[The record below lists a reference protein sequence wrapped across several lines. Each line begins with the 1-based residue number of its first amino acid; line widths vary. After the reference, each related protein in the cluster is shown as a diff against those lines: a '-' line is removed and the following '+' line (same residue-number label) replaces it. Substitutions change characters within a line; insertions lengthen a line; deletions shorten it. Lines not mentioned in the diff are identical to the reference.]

1 MTHRQPRPRR
11 GPRGGGGLS
20 AGGWAPQLTP
30 RTAVRIAIL
39 GAIAMSLL
47 GLLLVRLWFL
57 QVISGEDYAAAAES
71 NRLRTV
77 ITEAPRGNILDR
89 NGDVLVANRPGKNVV
104 VHPRDLTGSR
114 REEVLARLAPK
125 LHLPLSELVKK
136 VHAGDSAPL
145 EPVVLKENVAPRLY
159 YYLAQR
165 RRQFPGVGLE
175 DTYLRTYPQGD
186 LAAHVLGQV
195 GKISAD
201 DIDDYRRRGYMG
213 NETVGKGG
221 IEQEYEQFLKG
232 TPGRDVVEVDAAGE
246 PVGREVVSS
255 RAPAPGRDIELS
267 IDGPTQR
274 AMQDALR
281 EEVSLGS
288 STGAAGVALDPQTGE
303 VLAMASYPTYDPS
316 VFVDGSTKQID
327 RINTSPD
334 TPALNRAIGGR
345 YPSGSTFKVITA
357 SAALQAGYITP
368 GELVDSPSEVTL
380 YKQVFPN
387 FKNIAHGEVDLP
399 RALEVS
405 SDTYFYKL
413 GDRFYRAQGSPL
425 QAEAENFGLGRD
437 TGIDLPGEQPGLVP
451 TPAWKRRNY
460 AGPAFNDL
468 DRDWKPGDTIQL
480 AVGQGF
486 LLATPLQ
493 MAVAYAAV
501 ADGGVVRTPTLA
513 RRVQDP
519 NGRVVQ
525 ELSQG
530 RPTHRLDVSADNL
543 AAIRQGLYQAAN
555 GPDGTSTGVFGGLP
569 EGSRVAGKTGTAEV
583 EGGADHSWFVGYAPF
598 NDPKIVV
605 AIVVERGG
613 TGANAAA
620 PAVCQTIAA
629 FRKFD
634 PGRCGET
641 AVAN

>member
-1 MTHRQPRPRR
+1 M
-11 GPRGGGGLS
+11 
-20 AGGWAPQLTP
+20 
-30 RTAVRIAIL
+30 RIAIL

-57 QVISGEDYAAAAES
+57 QVISGDTYAAAAES

-125 LHLPLSELVKK
+125 LHLPLAELIKK
-136 VHAGDSAPL
+136 VDAGDSRPL
-145 EPVVLKENVAPRLY
+145 EPVVLAENVAPKLY

-165 RRQFPGVGLE
+165 RRQYPGVGLE
-175 DTYLRTYPQGD
+175 DTYLRTYPKGD

-195 GKISAD
+195 GKIGAD
-201 DIDDYRRRGYMG
+201 QIDAYRRRGYAG

-221 IEQEYEQFLKG
+221 IEQQYEQFLKG
-232 TPGRDVVEVDAAGE
+232 TPGKDVVEVNAAGE

-255 RAPAPGRDIELS
+255 QAPSPGHDIQLS

-281 EEVSLGS
+281 QEVSLGS
-288 STGAAGVALDPQTGE
+288 STGAAGVALDPATGE

-316 VFVDGSTKQID
+316 VFVDGTTKQID

-368 GELVDSPSEVTL
+368 GQLIDSPSEVTL

-387 FKNIAHGEVDLP
+387 FKNIAHGLVDLP

-437 TGIDLPGEQPGLVP
+437 TGIDLPGEEPGLVP

-460 AGPAFNDL
+460 AGPAFNNL

-501 ADGGVVRTPTLA
+501 ADGGIVRTPTLA

-530 RPTHRLDVSADNL
+530 RPTHRLDVSAGNL
-543 AAIRQGLYQAAN
+543 AAIKQGLYQAAN

-569 EGSRVAGKTGTAEV
+569 AKDRVAGKTGTAEV
-583 EGGADHSWFVGYAPF
+583 AGGPAHSWFVGYAPF

-605 AIVVERGG
+605 AIVIERGG

-620 PAVCQTIAA
+620 PAVCRTMAA

-634 PGRCGET
+634 PARCGVT
-641 AVAN
+641 SVAN

>member
-1 MTHRQPRPRR
+1 
-11 GPRGGGGLS
+11 
-20 AGGWAPQLTP
+20 
-30 RTAVRIAIL
+30 VRIAIL

-47 GLLLVRLWFL
+47 ALLLVRLWFL
-57 QVISGEDYAAAAES
+57 QVISGEHYAAAAES

-89 NGDVLVANRPGKNVV
+89 NGDVLVANRRGKNVV
-104 VHPRDLTGSR
+104 VRPRELTGTR
-114 REEVLARLAPK
+114 REQVLERLAPK
-125 LHLPLSELVKK
+125 LDLPVGELMKK
-136 VHAGDSAPL
+136 VDAGDSRPL
-145 EPVVLKENVAPRLY
+145 EPVVLAENVAPRLY

-175 DTYLRTYPQGD
+175 DTYLRTYPKGT
-186 LAAHVLGQV
+186 LAAHVLGQT
-195 GKISAD
+195 GKIGAD
-201 DIDDYRRRGYMG
+201 DIDAYRRRGYVG
-213 NETVGKGG
+213 NETVGRGG
-221 IEQEYEQFLKG
+221 IEQQYEQLLKG

-255 RAPAPGRDIELS
+255 RAPSPGRDIELS

-281 EEVSLGS
+281 EEVSRGS
-288 STGAAGVALDPQTGE
+288 STGAAGVALDPATGE
-303 VLAMASYPTYDPS
+303 VLAMASYPTFDPS
-316 VFVDGSTKQID
+316 VFVDGTTKQID
-327 RINTSPD
+327 RVNTSPD
-334 TPALNRAIGGR
+334 TPALNRAIAGR

-357 SAALQAGYITP
+357 AAALQAGYITP
-368 GELVDSPSEVTL
+368 GELIDSPSSVTL

-387 FKNIAHGEVDLP
+387 FMNIAHGEVDLP

-413 GDRFYRAQGSPL
+413 GDRFYRAHGSPL
-425 QAEAENFGLGRD
+425 QAEAESFGLGRD
-437 TGIDLPGEQPGLVP
+437 TGIDIPGEQPGLVP

-493 MAVAYAAV
+493 MAVTYGAV
-501 ADGGVVRTPTLA
+501 ADRGVVRTPTLA

-519 NGRVVQ
+519 NGRVLQ

-530 RPTHRLDVSADNL
+530 RPTRTLDVSAENL

-569 EGSRVAGKTGTAEV
+569 DGDKVAGKTGTAEV
-583 EGGADHSWFVGYAPF
+583 EGGAAHSWFVGYAPY

-620 PAVCQTIAA
+620 PAVCRTMAA

-634 PGRCGET
+634 PGRCGAT

>member
-1 MTHRQPRPRR
+1 MSPQPRR

-20 AGGWAPQLTP
+20 PGGWAPQLTP

-57 QVISGEDYAAAAES
+57 QVISGEDYAAAADS

-104 VHPRDLTGSR
+104 VHPRDLTGAR
-114 REEVLARLAPK
+114 REEVLSRLAPK
-125 LHLPLSELVKK
+125 LHLPLGELIKK
-136 VHAGDSAPL
+136 VDAGDSRPL
-145 EPVVLKENVAPRLY
+145 EPVVLAENVAPKLY

-165 RRQFPGVGLE
+165 RRQYPGVGLE

-201 DIDDYRRRGYMG
+201 QIDDYRRRGYAG

-232 TPGRDVVEVDAAGE
+232 TPGRDVVEVDASGE

-255 RAPAPGRDIELS
+255 RAPSPGHDIQLS

-281 EEVSLGS
+281 QEVSLGS
-288 STGAAGVALDPQTGE
+288 STGAAGVALDPATGE

-316 VFVDGSTKQID
+316 VFVDGTTKQID
-327 RINTSPD
+327 RVNTSPD
-334 TPALNRAIGGR
+334 TPALNRAIAGR

-357 SAALQAGYITP
+357 SAALEAGYITP
-368 GELVDSPSEVTL
+368 GELIDSPSEVTL

-387 FKNIAHGEVDLP
+387 FKNIAHGPVDLP

-425 QAEAENFGLGRD
+425 QAEAEDFGLGRD
-437 TGIDLPGEQPGLVP
+437 TGIDLPGEEPGLVP

-501 ADGGVVRTPTLA
+501 ADGGIVRTPTLA

-530 RPTHRLDVSADNL
+530 RPTHKLNVSPGYL
-543 AAIRQGLYQAAN
+543 TAIRQGLYQAAN

-569 EGSRVAGKTGTAEV
+569 AADRVAGKTGTAEV
-583 EGGADHSWFVGYAPF
+583 AGGPAHSWFVGYAPF

-605 AIVVERGG
+605 AIVIERGG

-620 PAVCQTIAA
+620 PAVCRTIAA

-634 PGRCGET
+634 PARCGVT
-641 AVAN
+641 SVAN

>member
-1 MTHRQPRPRR
+1 M
-11 GPRGGGGLS
+11 
-20 AGGWAPQLTP
+20 
-30 RTAVRIAIL
+30 RIAIL

-57 QVISGEDYAAAAES
+57 QVIGGEDFAAAAES

-89 NGDVLVANRPGKNVV
+89 NGGVLVANRPGKNVV
-104 VHPRDLTGSR
+104 VHPRELTGAR
-114 REEVLARLAPK
+114 REQVLERLAPK
-125 LHLPLSELVKK
+125 LHLPAGELIEK
-136 VHAGDSAPL
+136 VNAGDSRPL
-145 EPVVLKENVAPRLY
+145 EPVVLAENVPPRLY

-175 DTYLRTYPQGD
+175 NTYLRTYPKGT
-186 LAAHVLGQV
+186 LAAHVLGQT
-195 GKISAD
+195 GKIGAGE
-201 DIDDYRRRGYMG
+201 IDDYRRRGYAG

-221 IEQEYEQFLKG
+221 VEQEYEQFLKG

-255 RAPAPGRDIELS
+255 RAPSPGRDIELS
-267 IDGPTQR
+267 IDRPTQR

-281 EEVSLGS
+281 EEVLLGS
-288 STGAAGVALDPQTGE
+288 STGAAGVALDPATGE
-303 VLAMASYPTYDPS
+303 VLAMASYPTFDPS
-316 VFVDGSTKQID
+316 VFVDGTTKQID
-327 RINTSPD
+327 RVNTSPD

-345 YPSGSTFKVITA
+345 YPSGLTFKAITA
-357 SAALQAGYITP
+357 AAALQAGYVTP

-413 GDRFYRAQGSPL
+413 GDRFFRAQGSPL
-425 QAEAENFGLGRD
+425 QAEAESFGLGRD
-437 TGIDLPGEQPGLVP
+437 TGIDIPGEEAGLVP

-480 AVGQGF
+480 AVGQGY

-493 MAVAYAAV
+493 MAVAYGAV

-530 RPTHRLDVSADNL
+530 RPTHTLDVSDDNL
-543 AAIRQGLYQAAN
+543 AAIKQGLYQAAN

-569 EGSRVAGKTGTAEV
+569 DGDKVAGKTGTAEV
-583 EGGADHSWFVGYAPF
+583 EGGADHSWFVGYAPY

-605 AIVVERGG
+605 AIVIERGG
-613 TGANAAA
+613 QGANAAA
-620 PAVCQTIAA
+620 PAVCRTMAA

-634 PGRCGET
+634 PGRCGVT

>member
-1 MTHRQPRPRR
+1 MSPQPRR

-20 AGGWAPQLTP
+20 PGGWAPQLTP

-57 QVISGEDYAAAAES
+57 QVISGEDYAAAADS

-104 VHPRDLTGSR
+104 VHPRDLTGAR
-114 REEVLARLAPK
+114 REEVLSRLAPK
-125 LHLPLSELVKK
+125 LHLPLGELIKK
-136 VHAGDSAPL
+136 VDAGDSRPL
-145 EPVVLKENVAPRLY
+145 EPVVLAENVAPKLY

-165 RRQFPGVGLE
+165 RRQYPGVGLE

-201 DIDDYRRRGYMG
+201 QIDDYRRRGYAG

-232 TPGRDVVEVDAAGE
+232 TPGRDVVEVDASGE

-255 RAPAPGRDIELS
+255 RAPSPGHDIQLS

-281 EEVSLGS
+281 QEVSLGS
-288 STGAAGVALDPQTGE
+288 STGAAGVALDPATGE

-316 VFVDGSTKQID
+316 VFVDGTTKQID
-327 RINTSPD
+327 RVNTSPD
-334 TPALNRAIGGR
+334 TPALNRAIAGR

-357 SAALQAGYITP
+357 SAALEAGYITP
-368 GELVDSPSEVTL
+368 GELIDSPSEVTL

-387 FKNIAHGEVDLP
+387 FKNIAHGPVDLP

-425 QAEAENFGLGRD
+425 QAEAEDFGLGRD
-437 TGIDLPGEQPGLVP
+437 TGIDLPGEEPGLVP

-480 AVGQGF
+480 AVGQGY

-501 ADGGVVRTPTLA
+501 ADGGDRAHAHPGAPRAGPQRPRGAGALAGAPDPQAQRVPRLPDGDPAGPLPGRQRPRRHLHRRVRRAARDGQGGRQDRHRRGGGRPRPLVVRGLRALQRPQDRRGDRDRA
-513 RRVQDP
+513 RRHGGERRRA
-519 NGRVVQ
+519 GRVPHDRGVPQ
-525 ELSQG
+525 VRPGPLRRHVG
-530 RPTHRLDVSADNL
+530 RQL
-543 AAIRQGLYQAAN
+543 G
-555 GPDGTSTGVFGGLP
+555 
-569 EGSRVAGKTGTAEV
+569 
-583 EGGADHSWFVGYAPF
+583 
-598 NDPKIVV
+598 
-605 AIVVERGG
+605 
-613 TGANAAA
+613 
-620 PAVCQTIAA
+620 
-629 FRKFD
+629 
-634 PGRCGET
+634 
-641 AVAN
+641 

>member
-1 MTHRQPRPRR
+1 VSPRDRR
-11 GPRGGGGLS
+11 GPRGAGGLS

-125 LHLPLSELVKK
+125 LHLPVGELIKK
-136 VHAGDSAPL
+136 VDDGDSRPL
-145 EPVVLKENVAPRLY
+145 EPVVLAENVAPRLY

-165 RRQFPGVGLE
+165 RRQYPGVGLE
-175 DTYLRTYPQGD
+175 NTYLRTYPQGD

-195 GKISAD
+195 GKIGAD
-201 DIDDYRRRGYMG
+201 DIDAYRRRGYAG

-232 TPGRDVVEVDAAGE
+232 TPGKDVVEVDAAGE

-255 RAPAPGRDIELS
+255 QAPSPGHDIQLS

-281 EEVSLGS
+281 EQVSLGS
-288 STGAAGVALDPQTGE
+288 STGAAGVALDPATGE

-316 VFVDGSTKQID
+316 VFVDGTTKQID
-327 RINTSPD
+327 RVNTSPD

-368 GELVDSPSEVTL
+368 GELVDSPAEVTL

-387 FKNIAHGEVDLP
+387 FKHIAHGEVDLP

-425 QAEAENFGLGRD
+425 QAEAEDFGLGRD
-437 TGIDLPGEQPGLVP
+437 TGIDLPGEEPGLVP

-530 RPTHRLDVSADNL
+530 RPTHKLDVSAGNL
-543 AAIRQGLYQAAN
+543 TAIRQGLYEAAN

-569 EGSRVAGKTGTAEV
+569 EKDRVAGKTGTAEV

-620 PAVCQTIAA
+620 PAVCRTMAA

-634 PGRCGET
+634 PARCGET

>member
-1 MTHRQPRPRR
+1 VSVPRRPR
-11 GPRGGGGLS
+11 GGGLS

-47 GLLLVRLWFL
+47 GVLLVRLWFL

-89 NGDVLVANRPGKNVV
+89 NGEVLVANRPGKNVV
-104 VHPRDLTGSR
+104 VHPRELTGTR
-114 REEVLARLAPK
+114 REQVLQRLAPK
-125 LHLPLSELVKK
+125 LHLSAAELMKK
-136 VHAGDSAPL
+136 VDAGDSRPL
-145 EPVVLKENVAPRLY
+145 ESVVLAENVAPRLY

-186 LAAHVLGQV
+186 LAAHVLGQT
-195 GKISAD
+195 GKIGAD
-201 DIDDYRRRGYMG
+201 EIDYYRRRGYAG

-255 RAPAPGRDIELS
+255 QAPSPGRDIELS
-267 IDGPTQR
+267 IDAPTQR

-288 STGAAGVALDPQTGE
+288 STGAAGVALDPNTGE
-303 VLAMASYPTYDPS
+303 ILAMASYPTFDPS
-316 VFVDGSTKQID
+316 VFVDGTTKQIN

-345 YPSGSTFKVITA
+345 YPAGSTFKAITA
-357 SAALQAGYITP
+357 AAALQAGYITP

-425 QAEAENFGLGRD
+425 QVEAESFGLGRD
-437 TGIDLPGEQPGLVP
+437 TGIDIPGEEPGLVP

-460 AGPAFNDL
+460 AGPAFTDL

-493 MAVAYAAV
+493 MAVAYGAV

-530 RPTHRLDVSADNL
+530 RPTHRLDVSAGNL

-569 EGSRVAGKTGTAEV
+569 GGDKVAGKTGTAEV
-583 EGGADHSWFVGYAPF
+583 EGGAAHSWFVGYAPY

-620 PAVCQTIAA
+620 PAVCRTMAA

-634 PGRCGET
+634 PGRCGVT

>member
-1 MTHRQPRPRR
+1 M
-11 GPRGGGGLS
+11 
-20 AGGWAPQLTP
+20 
-30 RTAVRIAIL
+30 RIAIL

-57 QVISGEDYAAAAES
+57 QVISGDTYAAAAES

-125 LHLPLSELVKK
+125 LHLPLPELIKK
-136 VHAGDSAPL
+136 VDAGDSRPL
-145 EPVVLKENVAPRLY
+145 EPVVLAENVAPKLY

-165 RRQFPGVGLE
+165 RRQYPGVGLE
-175 DTYLRTYPQGD
+175 DTYLRTYPKGD

-195 GKISAD
+195 GKIGAD
-201 DIDDYRRRGYMG
+201 QIDAYRRQGYAG

-221 IEQEYEQFLKG
+221 IEQQYEQFLKG
-232 TPGRDVVEVDAAGE
+232 TPGKDVVEVNAAGE

-255 RAPAPGRDIELS
+255 QAPSPGHDIQLS

-281 EEVSLGS
+281 QEVSLGS
-288 STGAAGVALDPQTGE
+288 STGAAGVALDPATGE

-316 VFVDGSTKQID
+316 VFVDGTTKQID

-368 GELVDSPSEVTL
+368 GQLIDSPSEVTL

-387 FKNIAHGEVDLP
+387 FKHIAHGPVDLP

-437 TGIDLPGEQPGLVP
+437 TGIDLPGEEPGLVP
-451 TPAWKRRNY
+451 TPAWKRHNY
-460 AGPAFNDL
+460 AGPAFNNL

-493 MAVAYAAV
+493 MAAAYAAV
-501 ADGGVVRTPTLA
+501 ADGGIVRTPTLA

-530 RPTHRLDVSADNL
+530 RPTHRLNVSAGNL

-569 EGSRVAGKTGTAEV
+569 AKDRVAGKTGTAEV
-583 EGGADHSWFVGYAPF
+583 TGGPAHSWFVGYAPY

-605 AIVVERGG
+605 AIVIERGG

-620 PAVCQTIAA
+620 PAVCRTMAA
-629 FRKFD
+629 FRRFD
-634 PGRCGET
+634 PARCGVT
-641 AVAN
+641 SVAN

>member
-1 MTHRQPRPRR
+1 VSPPRRPR
-11 GPRGGGGLS
+11 GGGLS

-57 QVISGEDYAAAAES
+57 QVIGGEDYAAAAES

-104 VHPRDLTGSR
+104 VHPRELTGAR
-114 REEVLARLAPK
+114 REQVLERLAPK
-125 LHLPLSELVKK
+125 LHLPAGELMRK
-136 VHAGDSAPL
+136 VDAGDSRPL
-145 EPVVLKENVAPRLY
+145 ESVVLAENVAPRLF

-175 DTYLRTYPQGD
+175 DTYLRTYPQGN
-186 LAAHVLGQV
+186 LAAHVLGQT
-195 GKISAD
+195 GKIGAD
-201 DIDDYRRRGYMG
+201 EIDDYRRRGYAG

-255 RAPAPGRDIELS
+255 RAPSPGRDIELS

-288 STGAAGVALDPQTGE
+288 STGAAGVALDPATGE
-303 VLAMASYPTYDPS
+303 VLAMASYPTFDPS
-316 VFVDGSTKQID
+316 VFVDGTTKQID

-345 YPSGSTFKVITA
+345 YPSGSTFKAITA
-357 SAALQAGYITP
+357 AAALQAGYITP

-399 RALEVS
+399 RAIEVS

-425 QAEAENFGLGRD
+425 QVEAESFGLGRD
-437 TGIDLPGEQPGLVP
+437 TGIDIPGEEPGLVP

-493 MAVAYAAV
+493 MAVAYGAV

-530 RPTHRLDVSADNL
+530 RPTHTLDVSADNL
-543 AAIRQGLYQAAN
+543 AAIKQGLYQAAN

-569 EGSRVAGKTGTAEV
+569 DGDKVAGKTGTAEV
-583 EGGADHSWFVGYAPF
+583 EGGADHSWFVGYAPYS
-598 NDPKIVV
+598 DPKIVV

-620 PAVCQTIAA
+620 PAVCRTIAA

-634 PGRCGET
+634 PDRCGVT